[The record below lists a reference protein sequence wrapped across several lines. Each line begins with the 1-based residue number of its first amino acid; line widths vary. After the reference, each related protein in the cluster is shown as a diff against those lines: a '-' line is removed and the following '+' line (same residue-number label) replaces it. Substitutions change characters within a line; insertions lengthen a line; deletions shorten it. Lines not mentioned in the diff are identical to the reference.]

1 MYLAFKRS
9 LDVVLAAAILV
20 ATAPVLLVAIAAVY
34 LTMGRPVFFQQIRP
48 GRNETPFTLVKL
60 RTMRTR
66 SGASDESDAE
76 RLTRLGRWLR
86 RTSIDE
92 LPSLVHVLSGT
103 MSLVGP
109 RPLLMRYLPHYTD
122 RERIRH
128 TVRPGLT
135 GWAQIHGRNHVGW
148 DERLA
153 MDAWYVENRSLALDL
168 RILWH
173 TVQRVLSGDG
183 VVDAPA
189 TQQPDFDVWRG
200 GVTRWDMDPEEI
212 SQGDIVRGG
221 VVRGGIVRD
230 AADRPTS

>member
-1 MYLAFKRS
+1 MYLVLKRS
-9 LDVVLAAAILV
+9 LDVVLGTAILV
-20 ATAPVLLVAIAAVY
+20 ATAPVLLTAMAAVY
-34 LTMGRPVFFQQIRP
+34 LAMGRPVFFRQIRP
-48 GRNETPFTLVKL
+48 GRHETPFTLIKL
-60 RTMRTR
+60 RTMR
-66 SGASDESDAE
+66 ASSAVNGDSDAE

-92 LPSLVHVLSGT
+92 LPSLIHVLSGT

-153 MDAWYVENRSLALDL
+153 LDMWYVEHRSLALDL

-173 TVQRVLSGDG
+173 TVQLVLSREG
-183 VVDAPA
+183 VADAPA
-189 TQQPDFDVWRG
+189 TQQPDLDVAR
-200 GVTRWDMDPEEI
+200 RAPAP
-212 SQGDIVRGG
+212 SRNSFK
-221 VVRGGIVRD
+221 
-230 AADRPTS
+230 P